1 MHQCVQEEEFACQSK
16 NPPPRGKLNCREI
29 KWPLFDGGRRE
40 GGKVEML
47 KRGGGKKVLPQQ
59 KIFSDCN
66 VGLIERRTGA
76 QLSTEEG
83 RIFLQ
88 LIL

>member
-1 MHQCVQEEEFACQSK
+1 MCKKKSLHASQRA
-16 NPPPRGKLNCREI
+16 PPPRRKLNCREI

-47 KRGGGKKVLPQQ
+47 KRGGGKKVLQQQ

-83 RIFLQ
+83 PIFLQ